1 MIREIAATVP
11 SPQSNHHKVSLRK
24 ALVAASGSTRKQL
37 ADRPSLWD

>member
-11 SPQSNHHKVSLRK
+11 SPRATIIKVSLRK